1 MGCSF
6 VDAREIRFTLRPVS
20 CAGHY
25 CEPVAIRQVGQL
37 KAVNARCS
45 DALPRQR
52 AKEAGRKKSAA
63 RELARAVQGSDAM
76 KRLFGAIAAF
86 SILLASGG
94 HSLAQGWPN
103 RPIRMVVPYTPGG
116 YTDLMARLVGQKISE
131 ALGQPIVFENKPGA
145 NAIIGTDVVA
155 KAAPDGYTFG
165 TVIAAHAVNATLNP
179 KLPYDTLKDF
189 SYVSLMSVAPLIM
202 IAHPSLPANNVK
214 ELVALAKTKPGQL
227 NFASSG
233 VGAAAHLTMEMFK
246 SRTGI
251 EMQHIPYKGTAGA
264 LQDTVGGQI
273 NVMFDIVGPL
283 MPQVRS
289 GNAKAIVVTAKERIP
304 AAPDVPTMAEQGV
317 PDFISGTWAGI
328 IAPAGTPREIVDR
341 VAAEAKKALADPAM
355 KAKLAEQGIV
365 AVGDGPDEFRV
376 FVTDEISRW
385 SKVITDA
392 GIKME

>member
-1 MGCSF
+1 
-6 VDAREIRFTLRPVS
+6 
-20 CAGHY
+20 
-25 CEPVAIRQVGQL
+25 
-37 KAVNARCS
+37 
-45 DALPRQR
+45 
-52 AKEAGRKKSAA
+52 
-63 RELARAVQGSDAM
+63 M
-76 KRLFGAIAAF
+76 KRLFGAVAAF
-86 SILLASGG
+86 SILLASTG

-189 SYVSLMSVAPLIM
+189 TYVSLMSVAPLIM

-246 SRTGI
+246 SRMGI
-251 EMQHIPYKGTAGA
+251 EMQHIPYKGTAGV

-317 PDFISGTWAGI
+317 PDFVSGTWAGI
-328 IAPAGTPREIVDR
+328 IAPAGTPKEIVDR

-376 FVTDEISRW
+376 FVTDEIARW

>member
-1 MGCSF
+1 
-6 VDAREIRFTLRPVS
+6 
-20 CAGHY
+20 
-25 CEPVAIRQVGQL
+25 
-37 KAVNARCS
+37 
-45 DALPRQR
+45 
-52 AKEAGRKKSAA
+52 
-63 RELARAVQGSDAM
+63 M
-76 KRLFGAIAAF
+76 KRLFGAVAAF
-86 SILLASGG
+86 SILLASAG

-189 SYVSLMSVAPLIM
+189 TYVSLMSVAPLIM

-214 ELVALAKTKPGQL
+214 ELVALAKSKPGQL

-317 PDFISGTWAGI
+317 PDFVSGTWAGI
-328 IAPAGTPREIVDR
+328 IAPAGTPKEIVDR

-376 FVTDEISRW
+376 FVADEIGRW